1 MSADTITAIQ
11 IQGISA
17 DTLLGQIKKAV
28 KELLPQPQPQTTTDR
43 LLTRKE
49 VCGILQV
56 SLVTVHNWTKAGI
69 LNPYRIGNKLRFK
82 ESEVLGALQ
91 SVNPKQQGN
100 D

>member
-1 MSADTITAIQ
+1 MKANTIPAIQ

-17 DTLLGQIKKAV
+17 ETLLGQIKKVV
-28 KELLPQPQPQTTTDR
+28 KELIPQPQPQTTTDR

-49 VCGILQV
+49 VCKMLQV
-56 SLVTVHNWTKAGI
+56 SLVTIHNWTKAGI

-82 ESEVLGALQ
+82 ESEVLEALQ
-91 SVNPKQQGN
+91 SVNQKRQSN